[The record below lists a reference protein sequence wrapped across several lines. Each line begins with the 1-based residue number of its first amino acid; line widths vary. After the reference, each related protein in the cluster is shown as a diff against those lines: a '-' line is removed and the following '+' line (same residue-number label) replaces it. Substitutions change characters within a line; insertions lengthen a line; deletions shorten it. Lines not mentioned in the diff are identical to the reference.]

1 MVNVTPTLKNLE
13 HPLDKIFGGIPAGS
27 SDFTHASVR
36 HYSNF
41 LSPVFDSFGNKQ
53 VLHSLTIWCR
63 HLIWIDDNQ
72 ITWVD
77 FGKTMPG
84 CESFQC

>member
-41 LSPVFDSFGNKQ
+41 LSPVFDSFGNK
-53 VLHSLTIWCR
+53 
-63 HLIWIDDNQ
+63 
-72 ITWVD
+72 
-77 FGKTMPG
+77 
-84 CESFQC
+84 